1 MPVTRPPTNLV
12 NGSLTTSLQ
21 FGVEPPRPLCQ
32 WHPMARRNARSGG
45 IFLTIG
51 VLGGFAW
58 GMAAGNP
65 MKGIL
70 IGTALGALAAL
81 LLWLLDRR
89 G

>member
-1 MPVTRPPTNLV
+1 MRA
-12 NGSLTTSLQ
+12 
-21 FGVEPPRPLCQ
+21 PLP
-32 WHPMARRNARSGG
+32 WRRMARRNARAGG

-51 VLGGFAW
+51 ILAGFVW
-58 GMAAGNP
+58 GIAAGNP

>member
-1 MPVTRPPTNLV
+1 
-12 NGSLTTSLQ
+12 
-21 FGVEPPRPLCQ
+21 
-32 WHPMARRNARSGG
+32 MARRNTQAGG

-51 VLGGFAW
+51 ILAGFAW
-58 GMAAGNP
+58 GMAEGNP

-70 IGTALGALAAL
+70 IGTALGAGAAL

>member
-1 MPVTRPPTNLV
+1 
-12 NGSLTTSLQ
+12 
-21 FGVEPPRPLCQ
+21 
-32 WHPMARRNARSGG
+32 MARRNARSGG

-51 VLGGFAW
+51 ILAGFAW
-58 GMAAGNP
+58 GVSSGNP

-81 LLWLLDRR
+81 VIWLLDRR

>member
-1 MPVTRPPTNLV
+1 
-12 NGSLTTSLQ
+12 
-21 FGVEPPRPLCQ
+21 
-32 WHPMARRNARSGG
+32 MARRNARAGG

-51 VLGGFAW
+51 ILAGLGW
-58 GMAAGNP
+58 GIAAGNP

>member
-1 MPVTRPPTNLV
+1 
-12 NGSLTTSLQ
+12 
-21 FGVEPPRPLCQ
+21 
-32 WHPMARRNARSGG
+32 MARRNARSGG
-45 IFLTIG
+45 IFLTIAI
-51 VLGGFAW
+51 LAGFAW